1 MSTKDYSIDYSK
13 WDKIVVDSE
22 DDIDDSD
29 DDAPVRP
36 RVTRLDAPGR
46 VTFGGSSAPDTIAL
60 STSSCSP
67 STATAVAKAVSSS
80 GKKTGTGS
88 SFETC
93 APSSEPPL
101 DPSTTTQ
108 TTTSAESSCCDQPT
122 STVPASW
129 TEKGAAVLTEDV
141 SAKKTEPCYSYYWSQ
156 DRLCV
161 HVRVPLPVLPRET
174 KATYKVSVSGILPYT
189 ERNQAVMSASQT
201 QRILVEQS
209 IHCPS
214 TNEDVTTILI
224 DGELPH
230 PVHLPEEDDTIDWS
244 IEQYEV
250 AQVGG
255 KSSTSSPTILRY
267 ILVSLF
273 KATPVPGM
281 ALWWK
286 KLLREHST
294 EIPLTWVEQNTA
306 FQQAWDEAH
315 VQFRKTVS
323 QPKHSV

>member
-13 WDKIVVDSE
+13 WDKIAES
-22 DDIDDSD
+22 DDDDDS

-46 VTFGGSSAPDTIAL
+46 VTFGGNHPDTIVL
-60 STSSCSP
+60 SASSGPSPTTS
-67 STATAVAKAVSSS
+67 ATASSS
-80 GKKTGTGS
+80 SQKNGAGS

-93 APSSEPPL
+93 APSSRPL
-101 DPSTTTQ
+101 DPSATTT
-108 TTTSAESSCCDQPT
+108 TAFAESPSDLSSEPK

-129 TEKGAAVLTEDV
+129 TDKGAAVLADDASSTE
-141 SAKKTEPCYSYYWSQ
+141 KTEPRFSYYWSQ
-156 DRLCV
+156 DRLSV
-161 HVRVPLPVLPRET
+161 HVRVPLPQLPRDT
-174 KATYKVSVSGILPYT
+174 KATYNVSVSGILPYT

-209 IHCPS
+209 MHCTL
-214 TNEDVTTILI
+214 TNEDVTTILL

-230 PVHLPEEDDTIDWS
+230 PAHLPEEDDTMDWS
-244 IEQYEV
+244 IEQYEMV
-250 AQVGG
+250 PVGG
-255 KSSTSSPTILRY
+255 KSSPPPPTILRY

-294 EIPLTWVEQNTA
+294 EIPLTWVERNTA

-315 VQFRKTVS
+315 EQFRKTVS
-323 QPKHSV
+323 QPPKYSV